1 MGLTVD
7 TTIAKFLMKTP
18 PIFLGDPDYDSI
30 NTVVQFLY
38 GSSASLPATLGGV
51 QHGHI
56 GLITTHLI
64 YATLEPTNAYTA
76 PIDPGLLPPM
86 AANLAVITRETRK
99 TAHEEARRIYD
110 NHTNMDDALRVQLI
124 DSVDDTYLCEVHNKY
139 TVYLGIT
146 TRNLINHLLD
156 CYGNITPAEF
166 EACKVRMNE
175 PIDSSQPIYLFFQRI
190 DDCVQYNSDGQV
202 AFTNR
207 QILQTAHHA
216 VSTSG
221 HYTNACKDWRR

>member
-30 NTVVQFLY
+30 NIVVQFLY

-86 AANLAVITRETRK
+86 APNLSLVTCETQK
-99 TAHEEARRIYD
+99 NAHEEARCIYD
-110 NHTNMDDALRVQLI
+110 NHTNMDDALKAQLI
-124 DSVDDTYLCEVHNKY
+124 NIVNDTYLCEVHNKY
-139 TVYLGIT
+139 TGYFGIT
-146 TRNLINHLLD
+146 TRDLINHILD
-156 CYGNITPAEF
+156 RYG
-166 EACKVRMNE
+166 
-175 PIDSSQPIYLFFQRI
+175 
-190 DDCVQYNSDGQV
+190 
-202 AFTNR
+202 
-207 QILQTAHHA
+207 
-216 VSTSG
+216 
-221 HYTNACKDWRR
+221 